1 MRTRQTQRN
10 RNMKKLL
17 FTCAFALV
25 CLHISAVPASP
36 YPIEMT
42 QPDGSILTVYLHGDE
57 HYSYYSLPDG
67 TPLRLMETGFFQ
79 IDSTVVQPAEAV
91 RERFRKAQ
99 QTHLSTTFPLTGSPR
114 SLVILMG
121 FTDLAFAQTK
131 ENFSDLLNQSGYSY
145 NGATGSARDYF
156 IASSDSLFSP
166 IFDVYGPY
174 EADHNMAYYGAEEG
188 GYHDRQPYSLIVE
201 ACQKAAAAGVNMKD
215 YDTDGDG
222 VLDNVFVFYAGNNQ
236 AEGGSANTIW
246 PHRSDLTSL
255 NIQVGGIRLAS
266 YACTSE
272 YRGTGTTRAPIGT
285 FCHEFGHV
293 LGLPDFYDTSY
304 DHYTVGNWDIM
315 CSGSYNNQGRTPPTY
330 ASHERFY
337 LDWLKPVQLTD
348 PGEYFLQPL
357 TESNSAYLIA
367 TTTHNLVG
375 NNPSP
380 KEYFLLEYRARKGW
394 ESPSGSLPGTG
405 MLVWHVDYSEAAWSN
420 NTPNN
425 GKQMLRMHLEEANG
439 ISWQERSQGEDGKS
453 SDPYPGTQNITSFT
467 PKLHD
472 GTILN
477 EQNLFNIAESN
488 GLISFIYSSLGD
500 AAIVATPRVLTLTTT
515 VSDENIIEDW
525 NPQSFVLAGSDLDTA
540 HTVSLS
546 TTGNFYLAA
555 ADEAPARKD
564 KVWKKSIVLS
574 PDKDGHLE
582 QLVWVSF
589 LPAKRNCDAV
599 SAIVNVTGYGVG
611 TTVALTAT
619 APRHTYI
626 KTPVLKPASNI
637 TPYSFRF
644 AWEPESDATAYYLNM
659 YTVDEGTSSFMQSFE
674 NFMSAD
680 DVREEGWE
688 TTTYTTTTSAK
699 AEGTRALYLKK
710 TGDCITTPEYPS
722 PVSEVSFWL
731 NAFATDLDTVGV
743 LSIEA
748 WNGAEWLP
756 LNDCRTAVLKT
767 TKKKT
772 ITHTFSA
779 SGNFTRF
786 RLTYTDGGA
795 SGCALDVF
803 TATCSQNINYICN
816 NLELMAVDDPAYTLY
831 DFTNLTPSTTYYCTL
846 QATDEGLGCEPHRTP
861 LSEPQ
866 EVTTLSAE
874 NTDADRYLTYDAATH
889 TVYVPAPVNGNE
901 LRIYDHAGRQIYR
914 CTVKAG
920 QSAYLL
926 PTNIMSNSMLYVVKY
941 IEQND
946 KGALKM
952 KRRQPYVKVVL

>member
-1 MRTRQTQRN
+1 
-10 RNMKKLL
+10 MKKLL
-17 FTCAFALV
+17 FTLAFAFV
-25 CLHISAVPASP
+25 CLHISAVPAAP

-42 QPDGSILTVYLHGDE
+42 QPDGSTITVYLHGDE
-57 HYSYYSLPDG
+57 HYSYYTSADG
-67 TPLRLMETGFFQ
+67 TPLRRMESGFFQ
-79 IDSTVVQPAEAV
+79 KDSSVLMPAEEIQ
-91 RERFRKAQ
+91 ERFRKAQ

-114 SLVILMG
+114 SLVVLMS
-121 FTDLAFAQTK
+121 FSDLPFAQTK
-131 ENFSDLLNQSGYSY
+131 ENFNDLLNQSGYSF
-145 NGATGSARDYF
+145 NNATGSARDYF

-174 EADHNMAYYGAEEG
+174 VADHDMAYYGGPEA
-188 GYHDRQPYSLIVE
+188 GYHDKQPYSLIVE
-201 ACQKAAAAGVNMKD
+201 ACQKAAAAGVNMQD

-222 VLDNVFVFYAGNNQ
+222 ILDNVFVFYAGNNE
-236 AEGGSANTIW
+236 AEGGGENTIW

-255 NIQVGGIRLAS
+255 NIHVGGVRLAS

-304 DHYTVGNWDIM
+304 DHYTIGNWDIM

-330 ASHERFY
+330 ASHERFF
-337 LDWLKPVQLTD
+337 LDWLKPVQLTN

-367 TTTHNLVG
+367 ATTHNLVG
-375 NNPSP
+375 DSPSP
-380 KEYFLLEYRARKGW
+380 KEYFLLEYRAHTGW
-394 ESPSGSLPGTG
+394 DSPAGSLPGTG
-405 MLVWHVDYSEAAWSN
+405 MLVWHIDYSEAAWSN

-425 GKQMLRMHLEEANG
+425 GKQMLRTHLEEANG
-439 ISWQERSQGEDGKS
+439 ITWKDRSQGEDGKS

-472 GTILN
+472 GTILH

-488 GLISFIYSSLGD
+488 GLISFVYSSLGD

-515 VSDENIIEDW
+515 VSDANVIEDW
-525 NPQSFVLAGSDLDTA
+525 VPQSFLLTGSDLDTA
-540 HTVSLS
+540 HTVSLT
-546 TTGNFYLAA
+546 TTGNFYIAA
-555 ADEAPARKD
+555 ADKAPARKD
-564 KVWKKSIVLS
+564 NVWKKTITLS
-574 PDKDGHLE
+574 PDQDGNLE
-582 QLVWVSF
+582 QRVWVSF
-589 LPAKRNCDAV
+589 LPTKRNCDAV
-599 SAIVNVTGYGVG
+599 SAIVNITGYGVG

-619 APRHTYI
+619 APRHTYVE
-626 KTPVLKPASNI
+626 TPVVKPASNI
-637 TPYSFRF
+637 SPYSFRF
-644 AWEPESDATAYYLNM
+644 AWEPQSDATAYYLTM
-659 YTVDEGTSSFMQSFE
+659 YTIAEGTSSFMQSFE
-674 NFMSAD
+674 NFTSAD
-680 DVREEGWE
+680 AVRNEGWE
-688 TTTYTTTTSAK
+688 STTYSTTTSAK
-699 AEGTRALYLKK
+699 AEGTRALYLKN
-710 TGDCITTPEYPS
+710 TGDRLTTPDYQS
-722 PVSEVSFWL
+722 AVSEISFWL
-731 NAFATDLDTVGV
+731 NAFATDMDTVGILTV
-743 LSIEA
+743 EA
-748 WNGAEWLP
+748 WNGTEWQT

-772 ITHTFSA
+772 FTYSVAA
-779 SGNFTRF
+779 SDNFTRF

-803 TATCSQNINYICN
+803 TATCSQNINYLYN
-816 NLELMAVDDPAYTLY
+816 SLELTAVDDPAYTLY
-831 DFTNLTPSTTYYCTL
+831 DFTDLTPSTTYYCTL

-901 LRIYDHAGRQIYR
+901 LRIFDHTGRLVYR
-914 CTVKAG
+914 CAVKAG
-920 QSAYLL
+920 QTAYLL
-926 PTNIMSNSMLYVVKY
+926 PTTDMRKDMLYVVKY
-941 IEQND
+941 IEQDD

-952 KRRQPYVKVVL
+952 KRKQRFVKVVL